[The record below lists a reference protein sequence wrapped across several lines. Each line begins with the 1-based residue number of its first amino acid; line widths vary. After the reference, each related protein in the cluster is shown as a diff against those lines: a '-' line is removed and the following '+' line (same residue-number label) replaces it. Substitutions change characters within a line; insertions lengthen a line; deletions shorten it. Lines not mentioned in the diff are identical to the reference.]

1 MRSNRVLIKAGISL
15 LVLLHLIS
23 ASPYSYAQDVPLLCP
38 LPATETET
46 VIFRWLM
53 NTGFELTRT
62 KSEIV
67 ALKGKEKWS
76 IVVKPYSPLASQVMA
91 VYTVNDRPDPEKIR
105 QLHSFIDSLKENTG
119 EDIPGAIL
127 MLKEYT
133 VCIRAGANGEQIQFT
148 GFIVG
153 KEGLIVSIAH
163 DLDTVR
169 EVAVIL
175 GNGEEIKGRVIRMD
189 FDRDLSLIDINR
201 EISSPVSLS
210 RARNLLEPG
219 ETVYS
224 IGCSGN
230 NHSSL
235 HTGMIKGPPGLVNN
249 IPLWQ
254 VDMETPHGTSGGPV
268 FDTHGN
274 LAGIV
279 KGRYRGTNSRG
290 FIITVETLIEFLKEQ

>member
-1 MRSNRVLIKAGISL
+1 MPGNRILIKAGISL

-23 ASPYSYAQDVPLLCP
+23 AAPFIYAQDAPLLCP
-38 LPATETET
+38 LPASETET
-46 VIFRWLM
+46 VIIRWLM
-53 NTGFELTRT
+53 DTGFEPSRT
-62 KSEIV
+62 KPEIIAV
-67 ALKGKEKWS
+67 KGNERWN
-76 IVVKPYSPLASQVMA
+76 IIIKPYSPLASHVTSL
-91 VYTVNDRPDPEKIR
+91 YTIDGIPVPDKVK
-105 QLHSFIDSLKENTG
+105 QLRTFISSLKENSSR
-119 EDIPGAIL
+119 DIPGIIL
-127 MLKEYT
+127 RLKEYT
-133 VCIRAGANGEQIQFT
+133 VCIRAGTNGEHIQFT

-153 KEGLIVSIAH
+153 NEGLIVSIAH

-175 GNGEEIKGRVIRMD
+175 DNGEEIKGRVIRMD
-189 FDRDLSLIDINR
+189 FDRDLSLIDIDR
-201 EISSPVSLS
+201 KISSPVSLS